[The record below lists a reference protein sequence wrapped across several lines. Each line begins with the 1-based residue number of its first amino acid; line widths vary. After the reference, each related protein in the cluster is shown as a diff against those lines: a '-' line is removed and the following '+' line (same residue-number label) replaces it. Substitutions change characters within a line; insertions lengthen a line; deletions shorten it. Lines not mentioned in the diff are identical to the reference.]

1 MISQADKERIAEAI
15 RAAETKTSGEI
26 FCVIARHASDY
37 RLVPLAWAAAIALVV
52 PAPLIY
58 LTLWPASVIYLVQLF
73 VFIAA
78 ALVLSLPGTRFHIVP
93 RRTQH
98 ERAHQAM
105 QQFFAQGLDRT
116 ENRTGVLIFAA
127 VAERYAEIV
136 ADAGINAKVTP
147 QVWEAAISAL
157 IAGIKQGR
165 PGDGFVAAIEQ
176 CGAVLAEHFPPG
188 ALNPDELPNRLVE
201 I

>member
-1 MISQADKERIAEAI
+1 MISQADRERIAEAI